1 MQVSDIVAAIQVAI
15 SPSILDQKRND
26 ERPDQNH
33 PKDGHDLDPVVA
45 PQLSPPSSL
54 VMRASEVAVN
64 CALKPA

>member
-1 MQVSDIVAAIQVAI
+1 MATIQVAI
-15 SPSILDQKRND
+15 CPSILDQKRNH
-26 ERPDQNH
+26 ERPDHNH
-33 PKDGHDLDPVVA
+33 PKDGDDLDPVVA